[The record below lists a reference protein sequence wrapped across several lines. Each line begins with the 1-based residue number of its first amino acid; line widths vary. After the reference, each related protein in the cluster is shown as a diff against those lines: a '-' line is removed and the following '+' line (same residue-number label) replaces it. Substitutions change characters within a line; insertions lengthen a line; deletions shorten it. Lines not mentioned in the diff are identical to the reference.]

1 MLLPPLALGFR
12 LLAFFGFWGMLVLSG
27 ERDSYGGELGSEIVE
42 LGVDTSLGNEF
53 EWSVGYDSHYI
64 FRGEFLQY
72 STFWT
77 ELSYEWEINDTFS
90 LGVTPW
96 FLQDAIADYD
106 EWNLLVDL
114 TATFGETEFTLG
126 YAGFWYP
133 RGDIG
138 AGVGEGAEHEFSVGA
153 SRSLGPLTVGVLS
166 AWNYNRDGFYYELS
180 VEYEHELSDSL
191 TLTPM
196 VTSGWDHKYYDN
208 GGGWNH
214 MAFLVKVDWAVSSR
228 LSVSPYV
235 AENITSARLEN
246 RNDFFGGIQIA
257 MEF

>member
-1 MLLPPLALGFR
+1 M
-12 LLAFFGFWGMLVLSG
+12 
-27 ERDSYGGELGSEIVE
+27 
-42 LGVDTSLGNEF
+42 
-53 EWSVGYDSHYI
+53 
-64 FRGEFLQY
+64 
-72 STFWT
+72 
-77 ELSYEWEINDTFS
+77 
-90 LGVTPW
+90 TPW
-96 FLQDAIADYD
+96 FLQSAIADYD

-114 TATFGETEFTLG
+114 TATLGETEFTLG
-126 YAGFWYP
+126 YAGSWYP
-133 RGDIG
+133 RGDAG

-166 AWNYNRDGFYYELS
+166 AWNHNRDGFYHELS

-191 TLTPM
+191 MLTPM

-214 MAFLVKVDWAVSSR
+214 MAFLLRVDWAVSSR
-228 LSVSPYV
+228 LTVSPYI